1 MSDSNHNE
9 YNSTQPSP
17 KINSSRVKKKSI
29 FKKLNNL
36 VEKVKKST
44 GKTAKRALFSTN
56 MNTTS

>member
-36 VEKVKKST
+36 IEKVNR
-44 GKTAKRALFSTN
+44 KTAKRALF